1 MTVSSFE
8 NSSKKALS
16 IAPPRVYYMCSRE
29 NGDRMTR
36 KENAKWRARM
46 RKAAKRDKALREAR
60 SMSVRAYQGGAFENG
75 QS

>member
-1 MTVSSFE
+1 
-8 NSSKKALS
+8 
-16 IAPPRVYYMCSRE
+16 
-29 NGDRMTR
+29 MTR